1 MKIIGITG
9 TSGSGKGYVC
19 GILRSKGYTV
29 IDSDALCHD
38 VYENDPECIKEI
50 GEHFPSSVV
59 AQRID
64 RAALRKIVF
73 SDKDKLEQL
82 NSIAH
87 KYILRK
93 MDGMIAEA
101 VSHGCKVV
109 FVDAPQLFEAGLND
123 KCNSVVS
130 VIAPYDLKI
139 KRIIERDGINKEAAE
154 TRLLNQHNDKFFISN
169 SDFIIN
175 NDGKSDISYQI
186 TKILTSILG
195 A

>member
-9 TSGSGKGYVC
+9 TSGSGKGYIC
-19 GILRSKGYTV
+19 DILRSKGYTV
-29 IDSDALCHD
+29 IDSDELCHD
-38 VYENDPECIKEI
+38 VYENDAECIKEI

-59 AQRID
+59 SQKID
-64 RAALRKIVF
+64 RRILGKIVF
-73 SDKDKLEQL
+73 SDKDKLKKL

-93 MDGMIAEA
+93 MDSMIAEA
-101 VSHGCKVV
+101 ASCGCKVV
-109 FVDAPQLFEAGLND
+109 FVDAPQLFEAGLD
-123 KCNSVVS
+123 ARCDSVVS

-139 KRIIERDGINKEAAE
+139 ERIIERDGIDKEAAE

-175 NDGKSDISYQI
+175 NDGRNDISYQI
-186 TKILTSILG
+186 TKILTSILEV
-195 A
+195 